1 MLYLRGILRAA
12 TQVGGGVKNGQ
23 PVPVKSLLQIETKD
37 ERGLYQVTTI
47 AVPDLQ
53 HFAGKVDQTVNVP
66 VRAWARDA
74 TVNYVYAHFEGTP
87 A

>member
-1 MLYLRGILRAA
+1 MLFLRGILKS
-12 TQVGGGVKNGQ
+12 TNQLGGGMKNGILQ
-23 PVPVKSLLQIETKD
+23 PTRSVLQIETKD

-47 AVPDLQ
+47 TVPDLQ
-53 HFAGKVDQTVNVP
+53 HYAGKTGQTVNVP

-74 TVNYVYAHFEGTP
+74 TVNYVYAHFEGEP

>member
-1 MLYLRGILRAA
+1 MLFLRGILKS
-12 TQVGGGVKNGQ
+12 TNQLGGGMKNGVLQ
-23 PVPVKSLLQIETKD
+23 PTRSVLQIETKD

-47 AVPDLQ
+47 TVPDLQ
-53 HFAGKVDQTVNVP
+53 HYSGKTGQTVNVP

-74 TVNYVYAHFEGTP
+74 TVNYVYAHFEGET